1 MASTTRAGAEWLQ
14 DLSKNEPARKAFK
27 PREWN
32 QLKIECKGNAIKT
45 WVNGVPAADLTDDV
59 DPKGFIALQVHGVGK
74 KTDTLEVRWRN
85 IRLKEL
91 K

>member
-1 MASTTRAGAEWLQ
+1 MRS
-14 DLSKNEPARKAFK
+14 
-27 PREWN
+27 
-32 QLKIECKGNAIKT
+32 KIECKGPAIKT
-45 WVNGVPAADLTDDV
+45 WVNGVLAADLKDDV

-74 KTDTLEVRWRN
+74 KTDPLEVRWRD